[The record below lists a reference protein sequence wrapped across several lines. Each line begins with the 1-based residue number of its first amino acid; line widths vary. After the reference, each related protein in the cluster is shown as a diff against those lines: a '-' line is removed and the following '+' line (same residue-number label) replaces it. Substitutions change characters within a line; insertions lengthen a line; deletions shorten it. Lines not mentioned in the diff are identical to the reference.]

1 MSERHVVNQIFRGVG
16 KGVKLKNP
24 LGESTSMK
32 CNNYVNIYVSI
43 QPIQLGLYYMEI
55 SSRHFLLGME
65 NLLDASL
72 PKIKPP
78 ASFFPLKV
86 LEHIMEIILNTNF
99 VAKQHVSH
107 YLQLIVDSR
116 YEFV

>member
-1 MSERHVVNQIFRGVG
+1 MSERHDVNQIFRGVG

-78 ASFFPLKV
+78 ASFFSP
-86 LEHIMEIILNTNF
+86 ESFRIH
-99 VAKQHVSH
+99 
-107 YLQLIVDSR
+107 
-116 YEFV
+116 

>member
-32 CNNYVNIYVSI
+32 YNNYVNIYVSI

-78 ASFFPLKV
+78 ASFFSP
-86 LEHIMEIILNTNF
+86 ESFRIH
-99 VAKQHVSH
+99 
-107 YLQLIVDSR
+107 
-116 YEFV
+116 